1 MSSREGLRTVVAVTA
16 EAVEPELPSATEF
29 RATLRNWFRAN
40 VDASAQASYTDED
53 RKQTTARAY
62 DAGMLHVTWPVEYGG
77 RGLPPEYQ
85 TVFNEETAWCGWA
98 LTNSS
103 VTVGICAATL
113 LDTAT
118 EEQKR
123 RHLPAM
129 LRGDEVWTQLLSEP
143 GAGSDLGGVTTRAA
157 LDGDHFVLNG
167 QKVWTSGAAEADYAA
182 ALVRTD
188 ASLPKY
194 KGLSMVIVDMT
205 AGGVRI
211 RPLRQM
217 TGEAHFN
224 EVFLDDVRVPQA
236 NLIGESNGGWGVLNQ
251 MLLHERIALSAG
263 TTGARLAP
271 DTFDQLVALARKRGV
286 DTDSAVR
293 ARLADIYIDEQLLDF
308 MGRRMRAAAAAGL
321 DMGPV
326 GSIGKVGI
334 ARSARASA
342 EAAMLVGGP
351 DVMAWEPGDLDSAH
365 WAHEL
370 LFFPMTGI
378 AGGTTEIQKNTIAE
392 RLLGLPRDQPADRDL
407 PFNQTT
413 GTSARHNGR

>member
-1 MSSREGLRTVVAVTA
+1 VVITD
-16 EAVEPELPSATEF
+16 AVEPRVPTTGEF
-29 RATLRNWFRAN
+29 RAEVRAWFTAKVGTRLQSGYAE
-40 VDASAQASYTDED
+40 AD
-53 RKQTTARAY
+53 RRQTTSDAF
-62 DAGMLHVTWPVEYGG
+62 DAGLLHVTWPIEYGG
-77 RGLPPEYQ
+77 RGLPAEYQ
-85 TVFNEETAWCGWA
+85 TVFNEEVAPYGWA
-98 LTNSS
+98 LTNSA

-113 LDTAT
+113 LDAGTPQ
-118 EEQKR
+118 QKR

-129 LRGDEVWTQLLSEP
+129 LRGDEIWTQLLSEP
-143 GAGSDLGGVTTRAA
+143 GAGSDLGGVTTRATS
-157 LDGDHFVLNG
+157 DGDHFLLTG
-167 QKVWTSGAAEADYAA
+167 QKVWTSAADEADFAA

-188 ASLPKY
+188 GSLPKY
-194 KGLSMVIVDMT
+194 KGLSMLIVDMRT
-205 AGGVRI
+205 EGVEI

-217 TGEAHFN
+217 TGDHHFN
-224 EVFLDDVRVPQA
+224 EVFLDEVRVPRA
-236 NLIGESNGGWGVLNQ
+236 NLLGEYNAGWGVLNQ

-271 DTFDQLVALARKRGV
+271 DTFDRLLALARRRGV
-286 DTDSAVR
+286 DGQAAVR
-293 ARLADIYIDEQLLDF
+293 SRLADIYIDEQLLDL

-342 EAAMLVGGP
+342 EASVLIGGP
-351 DVMAWEPGDLDSAH
+351 DVLAWEQGDHESEN

-392 RLLGLPRDQPADRDL
+392 RLLGLPRERLNDRDA
-407 PFNQTT
+407 PFNRPS
-413 GTSARHNGR
+413 GN

>member
-1 MSSREGLRTVVAVTA
+1 VTA
-16 EAVEPELPSATEF
+16 EAVESEFPSATEF
-29 RATLRNWFRAN
+29 RTTVRNWFRAN
-40 VDASAQASYTDED
+40 VDAAAQASCNDAD
-53 RKQTTARAY
+53 RKQTTAHAY
-62 DAGMLHVTWPVEYGG
+62 DAGLLHVTWPVEYGG
-77 RGLPPEYQ
+77 RGFPAEYQ
-85 TVFNEETAWCGWA
+85 TAFNEETAWCGWA

-113 LDTAT
+113 LDAAS

-143 GAGSDLGGVTTRAA
+143 GAGSDLGGVTTRATV
-157 LDGDHFVLNG
+157 DGDHFVLNG
-167 QKVWTSGAAEADYAA
+167 QKVWTSAAGEADYAA

-194 KGLSMVIVDMT
+194 KGLSMVIVDM
-205 AGGVRI
+205 ASPGVDI

-236 NLIGESNGGWGVLNQ
+236 NLLGEYNGGWGVLNQ

-271 DTFDQLVALARKRGV
+271 DTFDRLVALARTRGV
-286 DTDSAVR
+286 DKDAAVR

-308 MGRRMRAAAAAGL
+308 MGRRMRAAAEAGL

-351 DVMAWEPGDLDSAH
+351 DVLAWEHGDLASEH

-392 RLLGLPRDQPADRDL
+392 RLLGLPRDRQADRDA
-407 PFNQTT
+407 PFNQST
-413 GTSARHNGR
+413 GASARNNGH

>member
-1 MSSREGLRTVVAVTA
+1 
-16 EAVEPELPSATEF
+16 
-29 RATLRNWFRAN
+29 
-40 VDASAQASYTDED
+40 
-53 RKQTTARAY
+53 
-62 DAGMLHVTWPVEYGG
+62 
-77 RGLPPEYQ
+77 
-85 TVFNEETAWCGWA
+85 
-98 LTNSS
+98 
-103 VTVGICAATL
+103 
-113 LDTAT
+113 
-118 EEQKR
+118 
-123 RHLPAM
+123 M

-157 LDGDHFVLNG
+157 VDGDHFVLNG
-167 QKVWTSGAAEADYAA
+167 QKVWTSAAGEADYAA

-205 AGGVRI
+205 SRGVDI

-224 EVFLDDVRVPQA
+224 EVFLDDVRIPKA
-236 NLIGESNGGWGVLNQ
+236 NLLGEYNGGWSVLNQ

-271 DTFDQLVALARKRGV
+271 DTFDRLVALARTRGV
-286 DTDSAVR
+286 DKDAAVR

-308 MGRRMRAAAAAGL
+308 MGRRMRAAAEAGL

-342 EAAMLVGGP
+342 EAAVLVGGP
-351 DVMAWEPGDLDSAH
+351 DVLAWEQGDLASEH

-392 RLLGLPRDQPADRDL
+392 RLLGLPRDRQADRDA
-407 PFNQTT
+407 PFNQST
-413 GTSARHNGR
+413 GASARNNGH

>member
-1 MSSREGLRTVVAVTA
+1 VVMVTA
-16 EAVEPELPSATEF
+16 DAIEPEVPTVKEF
-29 RATLRNWFRAN
+29 RAAVRNWFRAN
-40 VDASAQASYTDED
+40 VDATAQATYSDED
-53 RKQTTARAY
+53 RKRTTAGAF
-62 DAGMLHVTWPVEYGG
+62 DAGLLHVTWPVEYGG
-77 RGLPPEYQ
+77 RSLPAEYQ
-85 TVFNEETAWCGWA
+85 SVFNEESASYSWA

-113 LDTAT
+113 LDTGT
-118 EEQKR
+118 TDQKR
-123 RHLPAM
+123 RHVPPM

-143 GAGSDLGGVTTRAA
+143 GAGSDLGGVTTRATV
-157 LDGDHFVLNG
+157 DGDHLVLNG
-167 QKVWTSGAAEADYAA
+167 QKVWTSAAMEADYAA

-194 KGLSMVIVDMT
+194 KGLSMVIVDMRSQ
-205 AGGVRI
+205 GVDV

-217 TGEAHFN
+217 TGETHFN
-224 EVFLDDVRVPQA
+224 EVFLDDVRVARA
-236 NLIGESNGGWGVLNQ
+236 NLLGDYNGGWGVLNN
-251 MLLHERIALSAG
+251 MLQHERIALSAG
-263 TTGARLAP
+263 TTGARLVP
-271 DTFDQLVALARKRGV
+271 DTFEQLVALARKRGV
-286 DTDSAVR
+286 DTDVAVR
-293 ARLADIYIDEQLLDF
+293 ARLADIFIDEQLLDL

-321 DMGPV
+321 SMGPV

-342 EAAMLVGGP
+342 EAAILIGGP
-351 DVMAWEPGDLDSAH
+351 DVLAWERGDLDSEH

-392 RLLGLPRDQPADRDL
+392 RLLGLPRDRQADRDV

-413 GTSARHNGR
+413 ATSAQRNGHQSA

>member
-1 MSSREGLRTVVAVTA
+1 VEAVTA
-16 EAVEPELPSATEF
+16 EAVESSVPSTEEF
-29 RATLRNWFRAN
+29 RTSVRNWFRAN
-40 VDASAQASYTDED
+40 VNAAEQASYTDED

-62 DAGMLHVTWPVEYGG
+62 DAGLLHVTWPVEYGG
-77 RGLPPEYQ
+77 RGLPAEYQ
-85 TVFNEETAWCGWA
+85 TVFNEETASCGWA

-118 EEQKR
+118 EDQKR
-123 RHLPAM
+123 RHIPAM

-143 GAGSDLGGVTTRAA
+143 DAGSDLGGVKTRAA
-157 LDGDHFVLNG
+157 LDGDQFVLNG
-167 QKVWTSGAAEADYAA
+167 QKVWTSAAAEADYAA
-182 ALVRTD
+182 TLVRTD

-194 KGLSMVIVDMT
+194 KGLSMVIVEMRSPGID
-205 AGGVRI
+205 V

-217 TGEAHFN
+217 TGETHFN
-224 EVFLDDVRVPQA
+224 EVFLDDVLVPQA
-236 NLIGESNGGWGVLNQ
+236 NLLGVYNGGWGVLNQ

-286 DTDSAVR
+286 DTEAAVR

-342 EAAMLVGGP
+342 EAAMLIGGP
-351 DVMAWEPGDLDSAH
+351 DVLAWESGDLESEH

-370 LFFPMTGI
+370 LFYPMTGI

-392 RLLGLPRDQPADRDL
+392 RLLGMPRDRQADRDL

-413 GTSARHNGR
+413 GTSARHNGHSST

>member
-1 MSSREGLRTVVAVTA
+1 VVMVTA
-16 EAVEPELPSATEF
+16 DAIEPEVPTVKEF
-29 RATLRNWFRAN
+29 RAAVRNWFRAN
-40 VDASAQASYTDED
+40 VDATAQATYSDED
-53 RKQTTARAY
+53 RKRMTAGAF
-62 DAGMLHVTWPVEYGG
+62 DAGLLHVTWPVEYGG
-77 RGLPPEYQ
+77 RSLPAEYQ
-85 TVFNEETAWCGWA
+85 SVFNEESASYSWA

-113 LDTAT
+113 LDTGT
-118 EEQKR
+118 TDQKR
-123 RHLPAM
+123 RHVPPM

-143 GAGSDLGGVTTRAA
+143 GAGSDLGGVTTRATV
-157 LDGDHFVLNG
+157 DGDHLVLNG
-167 QKVWTSGAAEADYAA
+167 QKVWTSAAMEADYAA

-194 KGLSMVIVDMT
+194 KGLSMVIVDMRSQ
-205 AGGVRI
+205 GVDV

-217 TGEAHFN
+217 TGETHFN
-224 EVFLDDVRVPQA
+224 EVFLDDVRVARA
-236 NLIGESNGGWGVLNQ
+236 NLLGDYNGGWGVLNN
-251 MLLHERIALSAG
+251 MLQHERIALSAG
-263 TTGARLAP
+263 TTGARLVP
-271 DTFDQLVALARKRGV
+271 DTFEQLVALARKRGV
-286 DTDSAVR
+286 DTDVAVR
-293 ARLADIYIDEQLLDF
+293 ARLADIFIDEQLLDL

-321 DMGPV
+321 SMGPV

-342 EAAMLVGGP
+342 EAAILIGGP
-351 DVMAWEPGDLDSAH
+351 DVLAWERGDLDSEH

-392 RLLGLPRDQPADRDL
+392 RLLGLPRDRQADRDV

-413 GTSARHNGR
+413 ATSAQRNGHQSA

>member
-1 MSSREGLRTVVAVTA
+1 VGLVIAD
-16 EAVEPELPSATEF
+16 AVEPEVPSAQEF
-29 RATLRNWFRAN
+29 RLAVREWFQAN
-40 VDASAQASYTDED
+40 VDSAAHASYTDGD
-53 RKQTTARAY
+53 RKRTTALAY
-62 DAGMLHVTWPVEYGG
+62 DAGLLHVTWPTEYGG
-77 RGLPPEYQ
+77 RGLPAEYQ
-85 TVFNEETAWCGWA
+85 TVFNEEIASRGWA

-113 LDTAT
+113 LDAGS

-143 GAGSDLGGVTTRAA
+143 GAGSDLGGVTTRATV
-157 LDGDHFVLNG
+157 DGDHFVLHG
-167 QKVWTSGAAEADYAA
+167 QKVWTSAAGEADFAA

-188 ASLPKY
+188 GSLPKY
-194 KGLSMVIVDMT
+194 KGLSMVIVDMAT
-205 AGGVRI
+205 HGIDV

-236 NLIGESNGGWGVLNQ
+236 NLLGTYNGGWSVLNQ
-251 MLLHERIALSAG
+251 MLTHERIALSAG

-271 DTFDQLVALARKRGV
+271 DTFDSLVALARKRGV
-286 DTDSAVR
+286 HTDAAVR
-293 ARLADIYIDEQLLDF
+293 ARLADIYIDQQLLDF
-308 MGRRMRAAAAAGL
+308 MGRRMRAAAEAGL
-321 DMGPV
+321 EMGPV

-342 EAAMLVGGP
+342 EAAMLLGGP
-351 DVMAWEPGDLDSAH
+351 DVLAWEHGDVDSEH

-392 RLLGLPRDQPADRDL
+392 RLLGLPRDRQPDRDA
-407 PFNQTT
+407 PFNQSP
-413 GTSARHNGR
+413 GSSAQSNGH